1 MMGGIMRIL
10 AINIGNS
17 RAAAGWYADG
27 EIVRARRGTAL
38 SAAMLGGGGEAP
50 DGIGVASVVP
60 ARNAAVRKL
69 LKAHW
74 PGVPVRWVGPGLD
87 LGIPF
92 DLKAPEKTGA
102 DRYADAVAAAE
113 LYGTPAIA
121 CDFGTATTFNL
132 VLPKRGFCGG
142 VIAPGYGMWF
152 DALGRGAA
160 QLPRLRPGGLDVPT
174 GRNTEEAL
182 RLGARWGYRGM
193 VTEILWQ
200 LSKACGKKSPYL
212 VATGGH
218 AETVLRDAGFEIDLQ
233 PDLTLWGIAHIA
245 ERNL

>member
-1 MMGGIMRIL
+1 MMRGVMRIL

-27 EIVRARRGTAL
+27 EIVRARRGAAL
-38 SAAMLGGGGEAP
+38 SAAMLDGAAPP

-60 ARNAAVRKL
+60 PRNAEVRRL
-69 LKAHW
+69 LRKRW
-74 PGVPVRWVGPGLD
+74 PGVPQRWVGPDLD
-87 LGIPF
+87 LGLPF
-92 DLKAPEKTGA
+92 DLKRPEKTAA
-102 DRYADAVAAAE
+102 DRYAAAAAAAE
-113 LYGTPAIA
+113 LYGTPVIA

-132 VLPKRGFCGG
+132 VLPRRGFCGG

-174 GRNTEEAL
+174 GRDTEEAL

-200 LSKACGKKSPYL
+200 LSKACGKKSPCL

-218 AETVLRDAGFEIDLQ
+218 APAVLRDAGFGIDLQ
-233 PDLTLWGIAHIA
+233 PDLTLWGIARIA